1 MSIVSNI
8 VNRYRRIN
16 REGIGF
22 SKKHNL
28 LEYKSDLNDPEY
40 WNSVLK
46 DTGSTLA
53 VRAPYTAGSG
63 SHTGIAIK
71 EIFSGTQPNLDV
83 ESLEVRDVLGRN
95 VFGQE
100 TKRIN
105 IVGEAS
111 RLRNPL
117 GSPGISLEK
126 EDDQCYGFE
135 DSKHPARVFDSE
147 NSRYVK
153 DSSIIPSWIEE
164 AEDNPSRNKS
174 EAYVQRDLETVRVMS
189 DWSGDEPNKT
199 YLSDNSTHY
208 EFATRFERE
217 QVPTIKKRAVG
228 NRVPTVSG
236 FTVATCL
243 PRDEIA
249 TLFYQKYLKENG
261 YPGGQEV
268 KDLEYNKAY
277 EEALGLIPFCI
288 TTITP
293 DHRTYLN
300 FQANLD
306 SYDDSYT
313 GEWDSVQYIGRAEKF
328 WGYTGFSRDI
338 NISFKVLV
346 ARKEDC
352 AEMYHRLN
360 RLVGATAP
368 SYDSNGLFMR
378 GTLAS
383 LTIGDLLRNK
393 AGIIKSVKITWQQD
407 YPWEVRESKRSN
419 IPAGQ
424 FMVPHVL
431 DVSLQFTP
439 IEEKT
444 VTEDNG
450 DYFVFRQTPL
460 PTIGVDVLDPVREK
474 QIEPSTGLQIDVKA
488 QQDNTYVSYNPISRN
503 GNIRGGSSGLI
514 GMKIEDFTATEESK
528 RIEEAILG
536 KINGQ

>member
-1 MSIVSNI
+1 MSFVTSN
-8 VNRYRRIN
+8 NSK
-16 REGIGF
+16 EIGF
-22 SKKHNL
+22 SKEHGL
-28 LEYKSDLNDPEY
+28 LECKSNLNDPKY
-40 WNSVLK
+40 WNPVLNNTGTVK
-46 DTGSTLA
+46 D
-53 VRAPYTAGSG
+53 
-63 SHTGIAIK
+63 
-71 EIFSGTQPNLDV
+71 
-83 ESLEVRDVLGRN
+83 
-95 VFGQE
+95 
-100 TKRIN
+100 
-105 IVGEAS
+105 
-111 RLRNPL
+111 
-117 GSPGISLEK
+117 
-126 EDDQCYGFE
+126 
-135 DSKHPARVFDSE
+135 FDSE

-153 DSSIIPSWIEE
+153 DSSIVRSWIKE

-189 DWSGDEPNKT
+189 DWPGDEPSKT

-383 LTIGDLLRNK
+383 LTVGDLLRNK
-393 AGIIKSVKITWQQD
+393 TGIIKSVKITWQQD

-460 PTIGVDVLDPVREK
+460 PTIGVDVLDPVKEK
-474 QIEPSTGLQIDVKA
+474 QIEPSTGLQIGVKA

-528 RIEEAILG
+528 RVEEAILG